1 MSKKVLG
8 RGLGAY
14 FQDVQ
19 GSSSSQYH
27 AISSVEELQKLDTLE
42 KVNVIL
48 NIPVSSIRANPF
60 QPRMDFDEIKLQEL
74 AESIKVHGLIQP
86 ITARHVG
93 QNRYELISGERRLR
107 ACKMAGIDT
116 IPAYIREV
124 NDEDVIAMA
133 LVENVQR
140 EQLNPIEIALGYQR
154 LIEECELTQ
163 EVVAQR
169 VVKNRTTVTN
179 MLRLLNLPPF
189 IQSALQKNQISIGH
203 ARALITI
210 ENLRY
215 QEQILNKI
223 IENDWSVRQVEQA
236 VKQASLKG
244 KNSTKV
250 LSKKDQKDL
259 ELLQL
264 SNQLKNKLSTK
275 VQIRRKALGG
285 EIKIE
290 YYSDEELDR
299 LLGIFDSMA

>member
-1 MSKKVLG
+1 
-8 RGLGAY
+8 
-14 FQDVQ
+14 
-19 GSSSSQYH
+19 
-27 AISSVEELQKLDTLE
+27 
-42 KVNVIL
+42 
-48 NIPVSSIRANPF
+48 
-60 QPRMDFDEIKLQEL
+60 
-74 AESIKVHGLIQP
+74 
-86 ITARHVG
+86 
-93 QNRYELISGERRLR
+93 
-107 ACKMAGIDT
+107 MAGIDT

-169 VVKNRTTVTN
+169 VGKNRTTVTN

>member
-19 GSSSSQYH
+19 GSSSSQYY

-169 VVKNRTTVTN
+169 VGKNRTTVTN